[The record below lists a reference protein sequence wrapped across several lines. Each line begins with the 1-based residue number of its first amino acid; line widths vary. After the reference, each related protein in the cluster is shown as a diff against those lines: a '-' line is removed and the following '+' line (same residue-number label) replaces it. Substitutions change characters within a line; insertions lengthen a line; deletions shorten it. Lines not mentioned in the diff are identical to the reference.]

1 MADPTGQGCLEN
13 LSLGGFVRYIL
24 IRLLFLPTL
33 AWNVLLG
40 RVLRIRRWWD
50 VVDDRLLI
58 GALPFWWDAKRLARE
73 GVTGVINMCVEYKGP
88 QQSYARL
95 GIDQLWL
102 PTTDFTP
109 PALADVER
117 GVAFIS
123 AHIDN
128 GGKVYVHCKAGRG
141 RSATVVVCWLIQEKG
156 VSPEEAAA
164 SLTRCRPHVNKQLQN
179 RDVVRAFYRKH
190 VDASSQ

>member
-1 MADPTGQGCLEN
+1 M
-13 LSLGGFVRYIL
+13 RYIL

-58 GALPFWWDAKRLARE
+58 GALPLWWDAKRLARE

-164 SLTRCRPHVNKQLQN
+164 SLTRCRPHVNKQLQD

-190 VDASSQ
+190 LDASSQ